1 MTNTKSKKKQ
11 YLTIAAGI
19 AGLIILLSILTP
31 YKTINIPNSVYDAAK
46 EKPYY
51 DNLLQ
56 NEKKIFWV
64 GATNCPIA
72 KERKYYI
79 NKIIN
84 ALSYEGFYTQVPLLI
99 SSLSTA
105 NSAEIFFLN
114 NCGNNICIVIP
125 QRQIILKIKRD
136 KDIVKILKKVKDW

>member
-1 MTNTKSKKKQ
+1 MTNTKSKKKL
-11 YLTIAAGI
+11 YLMIVAGI
-19 AGLIILLSILTP
+19 AGLIILSSILTP

-72 KERKYYI
+72 KKRKYYI

-84 ALSYEGFYTQVPLLI
+84 ALSYEEFYTQVPLLI

-125 QRQIILKIKRD
+125 QRQIILKIKRE